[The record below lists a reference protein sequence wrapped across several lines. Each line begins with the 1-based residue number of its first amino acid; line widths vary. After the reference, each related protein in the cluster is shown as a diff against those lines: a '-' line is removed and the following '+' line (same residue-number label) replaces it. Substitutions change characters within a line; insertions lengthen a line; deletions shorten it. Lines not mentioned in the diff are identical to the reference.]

1 MFSFLFRKL
10 SKLVPKFHKRQITF
24 GLFDILTFFYRALDF
39 EKSEMD
45 KTIKGLYQ
53 SALKMRQSKSV
64 DCFDSEVDEKTVTE
78 VVNFVENEIT
88 EFHQDL

>member
-1 MFSFLFRKL
+1 
-10 SKLVPKFHKRQITF
+10 
-24 GLFDILTFFYRALDF
+24 
-39 EKSEMD
+39 MD